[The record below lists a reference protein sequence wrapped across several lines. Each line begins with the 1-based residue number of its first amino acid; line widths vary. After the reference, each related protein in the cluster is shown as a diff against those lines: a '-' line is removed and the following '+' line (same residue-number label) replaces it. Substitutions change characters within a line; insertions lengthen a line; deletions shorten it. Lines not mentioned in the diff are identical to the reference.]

1 MRKQTKSVSD
11 KGSEK
16 QKALGVL
23 KACSLGYEYQ
33 AKILAMKKK
42 KSEK

>member
-16 QKALGVL
+16 QKALGL